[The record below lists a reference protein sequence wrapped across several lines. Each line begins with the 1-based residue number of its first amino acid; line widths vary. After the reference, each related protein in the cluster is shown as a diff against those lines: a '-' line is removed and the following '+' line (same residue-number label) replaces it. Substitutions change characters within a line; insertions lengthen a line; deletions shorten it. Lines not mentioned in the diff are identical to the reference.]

1 MRKQREFER
10 KNVTADC
17 YGCVIMI
24 KPTTTEKLN
33 SDFNFP
39 KTILKENNE
48 MVDQNLLS
56 KAPQIPL
63 KNNTKEEIKS
73 KKQLKNKSPETTAV
87 KKTPIEKIEAVAKEI
102 KVEI

>member
-17 YGCVIMI
+17 YGCVI
-24 KPTTTEKLN
+24 N

-56 KAPQIPL
+56 KATQIPL